1 MVARESLNELRQ
13 VRDAFRW
20 EFRGDIDQI
29 RGFLRTGE
37 TGTSFNPITA
47 LAFIRSGRAFA
58 HGDWLRASR
67 IVGLTETD
75 ADAIVDA
82 ANNCLWTYIDDE
94 LVLNAYNEWFRTEL
108 IEAIGLE
115 SDFDLPAEAVELE
128 TPVEVIAAANVA
140 EAELHHV

>member
-1 MVARESLNELRQ
+1 MVAREFLNELRQ

-115 SDFDLPAEAVELE
+115 SDLDLPAEAVELE

>member
-1 MVARESLNELRQ
+1 MVAREFLNELRQ

-67 IVGLTETD
+67 IIGLTETD

-128 TPVEVIAAANVA
+128 TLVEVIAAANVA